1 LIAVQSL
8 IPSNKSLYHAPP
20 RLEISKIAQKP
31 CSQTFASKTQTSLPV
46 PHPLSPTIAARPHP
60 RPKLPN
66 QSSRDII
73 DHFKS
78 SNSCPQLTTTRHS
91 LQSHATKQHNRHTSH
106 FSTTVLHKNVL
117 LRHGRTPANLVGTEN
132 RTGGGGDRHG
142 VGYVQSVCIFSL
154 INALVFGTIRGN
166 WLHLLCNSHFPCYMD
181 SQAVLCWM
189 PTSFFWDAR
198 YFCEY
203 SLTLR
208 SYLVFSNPAATNAS
222 THRTARRI

>member
-1 LIAVQSL
+1 M
-8 IPSNKSLYHAPP
+8 
-20 RLEISKIAQKP
+20 
-31 CSQTFASKTQTSLPV
+31 QTSLPV
-46 PHPLSPTIAARPHP
+46 PHPLSPTKAARPHP

-106 FSTTVLHKNVL
+106 FSTTTLHQNVL

-142 VGYVQSVCIFSL
+142 VGYVQSVCTFSRVHRSGFSNCL
-154 INALVFGTIRGN
+154 GATGCTCCAILTFLATWTRRPSFIGCLLCFFGTLALFVN
-166 WLHLLCNSHFPCYMD
+166 TC
-181 SQAVLCWM
+181 
-189 PTSFFWDAR
+189 
-198 YFCEY
+198 
-203 SLTLR
+203 
-208 SYLVFSNPAATNAS
+208 
-222 THRTARRI
+222 